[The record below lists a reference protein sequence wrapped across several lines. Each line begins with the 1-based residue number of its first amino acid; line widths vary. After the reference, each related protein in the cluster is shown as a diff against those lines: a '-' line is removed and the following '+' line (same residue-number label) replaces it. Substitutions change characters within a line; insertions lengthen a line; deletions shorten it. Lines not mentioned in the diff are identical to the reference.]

1 MTVIPI
7 GPGKFNVT
15 DSNEGNRF
23 TDKEGRQ
30 NMLWE
35 SVLGFFSTIS
45 YTFLYYGVDYVAKR
59 MHFTKKK
66 IIILQ

>member
-7 GPGKFNVT
+7 VPGKFNVT

-35 SVLGFFSTIS
+35 SVMCRLGFFSTIS

-66 IIILQ
+66 